1 MAIANQ
7 TILLEDLAKL
17 RDRLLKDLEELD
29 SIIETLE
36 IMSDEELMKS
46 IERAKKQQPKRDF
59 EDFLAEIG
67 IDLSSVSD

>member
-1 MAIANQ
+1 MA
-7 TILLEDLAKL
+7 KK
-17 RDRLLKDLEELD
+17 RKFWKDLEELD

-36 IMSDEELMKS
+36 IMSDKELMES
-46 IERAKKQQPKRDF
+46 IERAKRDVEEGNVRDF

>member
-1 MAIANQ
+1 MVDQ

-46 IERAKKQQPKRDF
+46 IERGLKDIEEGNVVDF
-59 EDFLAEIG
+59 EELIKETED
-67 IDLSSVSD
+67 

>member
-1 MAIANQ
+1 MIQ
-7 TILLEDLAKL
+7 TTLLDDLIKL
-17 RDRLLKDLEELD
+17 REKLLKDLEELD

>member
-1 MAIANQ
+1 MAIVNQ
-7 TILLEDLAKL
+7 TALLEDLVKL

-46 IERAKKQQPKRDF
+46 IERGLKDIEEGNVVDF
-59 EDFLAEIG
+59 EELIKETEG
-67 IDLSSVSD
+67 